1 MAKDDGEGAGGYKM
15 LGTLSAVAAAFVTK
29 KLLTL
34 LWKRILGHE
43 PPDKPESLDV
53 ELTEAVTWAIAS
65 GAAVGLARVMAQRK
79 VASTWQKANG
89 ELPVDAHAA

>member
-1 MAKDDGEGAGGYKM
+1 MAKDEGNGAGGYKL
-15 LGTLSAVAAAFVTK
+15 LGTLSALGAAFVTK
-29 KLLTL
+29 KLLNI
-34 LWKRILGHE
+34 LWKRLVGHE

-53 ELTEAVTWAIAS
+53 ELTEAVAWAVAS

-89 ELPVDAHAA
+89 ELPIDARAA